1 MAIVG
6 DEDGSCKAAECG
18 EREGSQLG
26 VAERL
31 KIMDIA
37 SKLMMICAVTS
48 KKSPMII
55 VFTQITAC
63 FLVTPPLSAK
73 IDTKC
78 AVSIC
83 HYPNSK
89 T

>member
-1 MAIVG
+1 MVIVG
-6 DEDGSCKAAECG
+6 DEDGSSKATECG
-18 EREGSQLG
+18 EREGSQLD

-37 SKLMMICAVTS
+37 SKRMMICAVTS
-48 KKSPMII
+48 KSPMII

-63 FLVTPPLSAK
+63 FGVHHLQVLK
-73 IDTKC
+73 LIRKC
-78 AVSIC
+78 AVSTY
-83 HYPNSK
+83 HYPDTK